1 MMTAARRD
9 SGEEWPQVDA
19 SPVVLV
25 HGAWTG
31 GWAWGFVRARLA
43 ERGVWSAAVDLPSA
57 GPAPSALADDV
68 ATVRGVLDLLDGP
81 VVLVG
86 HGSAGVAITEASAGH
101 PAVGHLVYV
110 CASMPAEG
118 ESAMSLMAS
127 DPVPTRL
134 LESLRATD
142 DGLSRLERAGAR
154 DLFFDDVPPER
165 SGSML
170 AALGTHRLSVF
181 AEPVTAAG
189 WREHPSTY
197 VVTTEDR
204 ILSPDLQ
211 RRMSRHASRVLEL
224 RSGHFPLLSCAGEL
238 AHAIA
243 VAARSVARAGP
254 APAG

>member
-1 MMTAARRD
+1 MIAAARGIRRE
-9 SGEEWPQVDA
+9 GPQVDA

-25 HGAWTG
+25 HGAWSG

-57 GPAPSALADDV
+57 GLGASALADDV
-68 ATVRGVLDLLDGP
+68 AAVRGVLDLLDGP

-86 HGSAGVAITEASAGH
+86 HGAAGVAITEASAGQ

-118 ESAMSLMAS
+118 ESTTSLMAS

-134 LESLRATD
+134 LEALRATD
-142 DGLSRLERAGAR
+142 DGLSRLERAAAR
-154 DLFFDDVPPER
+154 DLFFGDVPPER
-165 SGSML
+165 SGSMV

-181 AEPVTAAG
+181 AEPAAAAG

-204 ILSPDLQ
+204 VLSPDVQ
-211 RRMSRHASRVLEL
+211 RRMSRHATRVVEL

-238 AHAIA
+238 ADAIA
-243 VAARSVARAGP
+243 AAARSVTRAGQ
-254 APAG
+254 APAA